1 MVSVDIGENENG
13 MCGKGDT
20 CSLRGQEFGSERK
33 GLKRLVE
40 EMSFGKKRWEEMER
54 QLV

>member
-1 MVSVDIGENENG
+1 MQNTLGKEHVCGEG
-13 MCGKGDT
+13 GT

-33 GLKRLVE
+33 GLQRPVE